1 MAEGFNRVMLLGNL
15 GADPE
20 LRFTQGGQAVL
31 NLRLA
36 TTESYLDKD
45 KVRRERTDW
54 HSVVVW
60 GKRGEALAKI
70 LGKGSSIFVE
80 GSLRTSSYDDRDGN
94 KRYKTEVIANNVVLA
109 GGGRGRGAPAGDDM
123 GDAPDFGPPPAAA
136 RGGGGGEYGGGG
148 GGGGGRGGGARGGGG
163 GGTGYGG
170 GSGSGSGRGDGTGY
184 GGGRGGG
191 GGGRAP
197 ASPAEPEAPADDYGY
212 DGGDDIP
219 F

>member
-54 HSVVVW
+54 HNCVIW
-60 GKRGEALAKI
+60 GKRGESLAKI
-70 LGKGSSIFVE
+70 LSKGSTIFVE
-80 GSLRTSSYDDRDGN
+80 GSLRTSSYDDKDGN
-94 KRYKTEVIANNVVLA
+94 KRYKTEVIVSNVVL
-109 GGGRGRGAPAGDDM
+109 GGRGNASAQGDETQNEPRAQGQAATAP
-123 GDAPDFGPPPAAA
+123 PDNG
-136 RGGGGGEYGGGG
+136 
-148 GGGGGRGGGARGGGG
+148 
-163 GGTGYGG
+163 
-170 GSGSGSGRGDGTGY
+170 
-184 GGGRGGG
+184 
-191 GGGRAP
+191 
-197 ASPAEPEAPADDYGY
+197 GY
-212 DGGDDIP
+212 DSGDEIP